1 MSKPTIGFLSGSTRT
16 ASMNRKLVLAM
27 TQVFESAGAQAQIID
42 LRDYDMPIYN
52 GDYESAEGV
61 PDAAKRL
68 IIDLS
73 ACDGVFIATPEY
85 NGCMPALLKNSIDWT
100 TRVELG
106 QFTGPIYG
114 IGSATP
120 GPLSG
125 IMALR
130 QLHFILTRLGAQVA
144 PAQLG
149 VGVYGEAF
157 NKSGQLADAGTL
169 SQAKKMADQML
180 STIRNKK

>member
-1 MSKPTIGFLSGSTRT
+1 MSKPIIGILSGSTRVR
-16 ASMNRKLVLAM
+16 SMNRKLISAM
-27 TQVFESAGAQAQIID
+27 AHVFDSAGAQAQIID
-42 LRDYDMPIYN
+42 LNDYDMPIYN
-52 GDYESAEGV
+52 GDHEEAEGV
-61 PDAAKRL
+61 PEATKKL
-68 IIDLS
+68 IADLS

-85 NGCMPALLKNSIDWT
+85 NGCMPALLKNAIDWT

-130 QLHFILTRLGAQVA
+130 QLHFILTRLGAQVV
-144 PAQLG
+144 PTQLG
-149 VGVYGEAF
+149 VGLYGAAF
-157 NKSGQLADAGTL
+157 NADGHLADAGTL
-169 SQAKKMADQML
+169 SRAETLANQML
-180 STIRNKK
+180 SAIRN

>member
-1 MSKPTIGFLSGSTRT
+1 MPKPIIGILSGSTRS
-16 ASMNRKLVLAM
+16 ASMNRKLGLAVAH
-27 TQVFESAGAQAQIID
+27 VFSNMGAKVQIID
-42 LRDYDMPIYN
+42 LCDYDMPMYN
-52 GDYESAEGV
+52 GDLEQAEGV
-61 PDAAKRL
+61 PEAAKRL
-68 IIDLS
+68 IADLS
-73 ACDGVFIATPEY
+73 ACAGVFISTPEY

-130 QLHFILTRLGAQVA
+130 QLHFILTRLGAQVV
-144 PAQLG
+144 PTQLG
-149 VGVYGEAF
+149 VGLYGDAF
-157 NKSGQLADAGTL
+157 SEDGRLSAASTLLRAEKLAN
-169 SQAKKMADQML
+169 QML
-180 STIRNKK
+180 LAIKNR